1 MSATLTDK
9 PTDTG
14 TSRRLLRG
22 LPWLVVRQHRIALAC
37 VLGLTLLT
45 AIWIV
50 YERHDLVQLLD
61 AKGWPEKDA
70 GQPLENNR
78 GYGYITSI
86 ISGLPLILAV
96 FIGAPLIAGD
106 QESGTAQLVTTQS
119 VSRRQWLIA
128 KLGLAYTLALVSG
141 VVLSA
146 LFTWWWKPYRSLFPS
161 EWIDGLIFDNTGPV
175 LPAFLLFLTAA
186 GVTIGVLVRR
196 VLPAM
201 VGAFLFTAMTTL
213 FVWDEIRVRI
223 GVTHMFTYPLNS
235 DLPER
240 FNDAY
245 EADRWVGSAD
255 GTLYNWGICAEATE
269 KAQNACIKEH
279 GIVNNVI
286 EYLDYSQMGTMQWT
300 AAGILLAGTALLTA
314 FTLWWTS
321 AVRCRTGS
329 PLLRKVSAIE
339 RKVKSVVVFRI
350 DRRSGVS
357 TYLQIVRQ
365 VEQALR
371 MGALE
376 VGDRL
381 PTAAQVAA
389 TTKVNP
395 NTTLK
400 AYRELERMGL
410 AEVRQGAGTF
420 ITRTLAQPQSGPD
433 SRCGPR

>member
-1 MSATLTDK
+1 MSATLTDR
-9 PTDTG
+9 PTETG

-37 VLGLTLLT
+37 ILGLTLLT

-161 EWIDGLIFDNTGPV
+161 EWIDGLVFDNTGPV

-300 AAGILLAGTALLTA
+300 AAGILLTGTALLTA

-321 AVRCRTGS
+321 RR
-329 PLLRKVSAIE
+329 PL
-339 RKVKSVVVFRI
+339 
-350 DRRSGVS
+350 
-357 TYLQIVRQ
+357 
-365 VEQALR
+365 
-371 MGALE
+371 
-376 VGDRL
+376 
-381 PTAAQVAA
+381 
-389 TTKVNP
+389 
-395 NTTLK
+395 
-400 AYRELERMGL
+400 
-410 AEVRQGAGTF
+410 
-420 ITRTLAQPQSGPD
+420 
-433 SRCGPR
+433 

>member
-300 AAGILLAGTALLTA
+300 AAGILLAGTGLLTA

-321 AVRCRTGS
+321 RR
-329 PLLRKVSAIE
+329 PL
-339 RKVKSVVVFRI
+339 
-350 DRRSGVS
+350 
-357 TYLQIVRQ
+357 
-365 VEQALR
+365 
-371 MGALE
+371 
-376 VGDRL
+376 
-381 PTAAQVAA
+381 
-389 TTKVNP
+389 
-395 NTTLK
+395 
-400 AYRELERMGL
+400 
-410 AEVRQGAGTF
+410 
-420 ITRTLAQPQSGPD
+420 
-433 SRCGPR
+433 

>member
-1 MSATLTDK
+1 MSATLTEK
-9 PTDTG
+9 PTGTG

-45 AIWIV
+45 AVWIV

-70 GQPLENNR
+70 GRPMENNR
-78 GYGYITSI
+78 GYEYISSI

-128 KLGLAYTLALVSG
+128 KLGLAYALALVSG

-146 LFTWWWKPYRSLFPS
+146 LFTWWWRPYRSLFPS
-161 EWIDGLIFDNTGPV
+161 EWIDGMIFDNTGPV
-175 LPAFLLFLTAA
+175 LPALLLFLTAA

-201 VGAFLFTAMTTL
+201 VGAFLFTAVTTL

-245 EADRWVGSAD
+245 EADRWVGGAD

-300 AAGILLAGTALLTA
+300 AAGILLAGTAVFTA

-321 AVRCRTGS
+321 RR
-329 PLLRKVSAIE
+329 PL
-339 RKVKSVVVFRI
+339 
-350 DRRSGVS
+350 
-357 TYLQIVRQ
+357 
-365 VEQALR
+365 
-371 MGALE
+371 
-376 VGDRL
+376 
-381 PTAAQVAA
+381 
-389 TTKVNP
+389 
-395 NTTLK
+395 
-400 AYRELERMGL
+400 
-410 AEVRQGAGTF
+410 
-420 ITRTLAQPQSGPD
+420 
-433 SRCGPR
+433 

>member
-9 PTDTG
+9 PTGTG

-86 ISGLPLILAV
+86 INGLPLILAV

-321 AVRCRTGS
+321 RR
-329 PLLRKVSAIE
+329 PL
-339 RKVKSVVVFRI
+339 
-350 DRRSGVS
+350 
-357 TYLQIVRQ
+357 
-365 VEQALR
+365 
-371 MGALE
+371 
-376 VGDRL
+376 
-381 PTAAQVAA
+381 
-389 TTKVNP
+389 
-395 NTTLK
+395 
-400 AYRELERMGL
+400 
-410 AEVRQGAGTF
+410 
-420 ITRTLAQPQSGPD
+420 
-433 SRCGPR
+433 

>member
-86 ISGLPLILAV
+86 INGLPLILAV

-201 VGAFLFTAMTTL
+201 VGAFLFTAMTSL

-321 AVRCRTGS
+321 RR
-329 PLLRKVSAIE
+329 PL
-339 RKVKSVVVFRI
+339 
-350 DRRSGVS
+350 
-357 TYLQIVRQ
+357 
-365 VEQALR
+365 
-371 MGALE
+371 
-376 VGDRL
+376 
-381 PTAAQVAA
+381 
-389 TTKVNP
+389 
-395 NTTLK
+395 
-400 AYRELERMGL
+400 
-410 AEVRQGAGTF
+410 
-420 ITRTLAQPQSGPD
+420 
-433 SRCGPR
+433 

>member
-86 ISGLPLILAV
+86 INGLPLILAV

-146 LFTWWWKPYRSLFPS
+146 LFTWWWRPYRSLFPS
-161 EWIDGLIFDNTGPV
+161 DWIDGVIFDNTGPV

-186 GVTIGVLVRR
+186 GVTIGVLARR

-240 FNDAY
+240 FSDAY
-245 EADRWVGSAD
+245 EVDRWVGSAD

-269 KAQNACIKEH
+269 KAQNACVKEH

-321 AVRCRTGS
+321 RR
-329 PLLRKVSAIE
+329 PL
-339 RKVKSVVVFRI
+339 
-350 DRRSGVS
+350 
-357 TYLQIVRQ
+357 
-365 VEQALR
+365 
-371 MGALE
+371 
-376 VGDRL
+376 
-381 PTAAQVAA
+381 
-389 TTKVNP
+389 
-395 NTTLK
+395 
-400 AYRELERMGL
+400 
-410 AEVRQGAGTF
+410 
-420 ITRTLAQPQSGPD
+420 
-433 SRCGPR
+433 